1 MMKIRRVTVF
11 LFVLSTLLL
20 QACAPDTQ
28 SAVATALFQT
38 QQISALQTAA
48 AGGGQPAQPPVDNGG
63 GQPVA
68 PSATF
73 TPSSTPTITLTNTPS
88 IPFVSVSSDT
98 NCRSGPSITYTLL
111 TTMHVG
117 QQAQV
122 LKLFS
127 NDYVLVQNPNGSG
140 DCWLWLN
147 FANTHDFSAYN
158 LPFAT
163 QPPTSTPTFTPTPD
177 FDWDGSWDIWITA
190 TSGPPTYTG
199 TASVHVSGSNIS
211 GTFHLPSIGF
221 DYSFVG
227 SLNSS
232 RQKASGKWALD
243 PSDPSTSSFTFVWLI
258 KSGNHLQ
265 FIGNLDQS
273 GTTYEMCGA
282 RSGSSEPSPC
292 VGP

>member
-11 LFVLSTLLL
+11 LFVLSALLL

-48 AGGGQPAQPPVDNGG
+48 AGGGQPVQPPADNGG

-68 PSATF
+68 PSATP

-111 TTMHVG
+111 TTVHVG

-127 NDYVLVQNPNGSG
+127 SDYVLVQNPNGSG

-177 FDWDGSWDIWITA
+177 FDWNGSWNVSFGGYDGTGSFSQSGNSLSA
-190 TSGPPTYTG
+190 TIILDVSGTPYKYEFNATLSSGHQNASGTWELIDPAGGNG
-199 TASVHVSGSNIS
+199 TAE
-211 GTFHLPSIGF
+211 F
-221 DYSFVG
+221 
-227 SLNSS
+227 
-232 RQKASGKWALD
+232 R
-243 PSDPSTSSFTFVWLI
+243 I
-258 KSGNHLQ
+258 KSGNHNQ
-265 FIGNLDQS
+265 FIGN
-273 GTTYEMCGA
+273 GNGGTYEFCGW
-282 RSGSSEPSPC
+282 RSGSSKPSPC
-292 VGP
+292 AGP

>member
-1 MMKIRRVTVF
+1 MKIRYVTVF
-11 LFVLSTLLL
+11 LFVLMALLL

-38 QQISALQTAA
+38 QQISSLQTQA
-48 AGGGQPAQPPVDNGG
+48 AGGGGGGAPPPANNGGG
-63 GQPVA
+63 GQPVV
-68 PSATF
+68 PSDTPQ
-73 TPSSTPTITLTNTPS
+73 PSSTPTITLTNTPS
-88 IPFVSVSSDT
+88 VPFVSVSSDT
-98 NCRSGPSITYTLL
+98 NCRSGPSVSYTLL

-127 NDYVLVQNPNGSG
+127 TDYVLVQNPNGSG

-177 FDWDGSWDIWITA
+177 FDWQGDWNVWVYSTPAPPAQTW
-190 TSGPPTYTG
+190 SGTG
-199 TASVHVSGSNIS
+199 HFSVSGNNIS
-211 GTFHLPSIGF
+211 GTFHLEPGSL
-221 DYSFVG
+221 DYSFSG
-227 SLNSS
+227 SLNGS
-232 RQKASGKWALD
+232 RQKASGSATL
-243 PSDPSTSSFTFVWLI
+243 SGGGTFSFVWLI
-258 KSGNHLQ
+258 KSGNHFQ
-265 FIGNLDQS
+265 FIGNLD
-273 GTTYEMCGA
+273 GGTYEMCGA
-282 RSGSSEPSPC
+282 RSGASQPSPC